1 MNRSTVVVIIVT
13 YFPDEQT
20 ITKTIK
26 SIMKQV
32 SKLLIIDN
40 TPNGSNVFKNHVV
53 MEKIPGFISGQ

>member
-1 MNRSTVVVIIVT
+1 MNRSTIISIILT

-32 SKLLIIDN
+32 SKLLIIN
-40 TPNGSNVFKNHVV
+40 NNLTGSNVFKNRKLLDTKT
-53 MEKIPGFISGQ
+53 MLNL